1 MVINSLLFK
10 LKKQLA
16 TEVKGKVYV
25 SYDKNGIY
33 VSIEN
38 SAYDLWCTKIPV
50 LRAKISDQK
59 MVTILARIVITQY
72 KEDILNK
79 YFIK

>member
-1 MVINSLLFK
+1 MVINSLVFK

-16 TEVKGKVYV
+16 VEVKGKVYV

-38 SAYDLWCTKIPV
+38 SAYDIWCTKIPV
-50 LRAKISDQK
+50 LCAKVSEQK
-59 MVTILARIVITQY
+59 MVTILTRIVITQY

-79 YFIK
+79 YFLK

>member
-1 MVINSLLFK
+1 MVINSLVFK

-16 TEVKGKVYV
+16 VEVKGKVYV
-25 SYDKNGIY
+25 SYYNTDIY
-33 VSIEN
+33 VSVEN
-38 SAYDLWCTKIPV
+38 SAYDIWRTKIPV
-50 LRAKISDQK
+50 LRAKVSEQK
-59 MVTILARIVITQY
+59 MVSILTRIVITQY

>member
-1 MVINSLLFK
+1 MVINSLVFK

-16 TEVKGKVYV
+16 VEVKGKVYV

-33 VSIEN
+33 VSVEN
-38 SAYDLWCTKIPV
+38 SAYDIWCTKV
-50 LRAKISDQK
+50 SEQK
-59 MVTILARIVITQY
+59 MVTILTRIVITQY

-79 YFIK
+79 YFLK